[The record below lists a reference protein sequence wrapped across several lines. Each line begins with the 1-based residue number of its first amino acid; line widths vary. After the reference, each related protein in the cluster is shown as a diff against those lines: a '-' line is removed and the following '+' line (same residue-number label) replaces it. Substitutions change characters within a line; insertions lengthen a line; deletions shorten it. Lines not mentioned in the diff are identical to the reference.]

1 MTVKRSSSF
10 RPKLAARQT
19 FRDKIS
25 IFRKGIDFSKTS
37 RARPSRQPI
46 PIKSMDSRG
55 IGADGLYAPISISAR
70 TRTLRYL
77 RSSANIKLPANIPS
91 FLSPSSIQLLP
102 PSFLF
107 QFNFPEYRGKGKRGK
122 RSIYHSN
129 ESKEK
134 REVTTTQRCAINRVA
149 WRNMLETRSRSSFG
163 GDASHRVIDGRMI
176 HRECLERALGRDYF
190 SRKSIPL
197 LSFIIHRSSIYTYT
211 YIYIQRRTGRQMR
224 TLVIDQDAF

>member
-77 RSSANIKLPANIPS
+77 RSSANIKLPANID
-91 FLSPSSIQLLP
+91 FLPSSLHLP
-102 PSFLF
+102 Y
-107 QFNFPEYRGKGKRGK
+107 NFSLRRFFSNSISPNVAAKENAGRG
-122 RSIYHSN
+122 
-129 ESKEK
+129 
-134 REVTTTQRCAINRVA
+134 A
-149 WRNMLETRSRSSFG
+149 
-163 GDASHRVIDGRMI
+163 
-176 HRECLERALGRDYF
+176 
-190 SRKSIPL
+190 
-197 LSFIIHRSSIYTYT
+197 FIIRTN
-211 YIYIQRRTGRQMR
+211 QRKNAR
-224 TLVIDQDAF
+224 